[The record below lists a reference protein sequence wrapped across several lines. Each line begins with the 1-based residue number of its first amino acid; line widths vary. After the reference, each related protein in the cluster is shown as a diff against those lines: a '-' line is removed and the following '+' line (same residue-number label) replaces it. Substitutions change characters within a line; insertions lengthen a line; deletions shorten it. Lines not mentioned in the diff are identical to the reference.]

1 MNNASINNKVF
12 ITGGSGYIGSRLIP
26 ELIKNGFEIFALS
39 RNGSEKKLP
48 SGCNVISGDALNSSS
63 YESTIPPCE
72 TFIHLVGVAH
82 PGPGKKEQFKS
93 IDLASIQQAVPSALK
108 AGVKHFIYL
117 SVAHPAPVMKDFIEV
132 RMKGE
137 ELIRKSGMNATFI
150 RPWYVLGPGH
160 YWPYVFVPFYKL
172 FEIIPSTKESTKR
185 LGLVKIDQMVNC
197 ISYSVKNPANGIKI
211 FNVNDIL
218 IY

>member
-1 MNNASINNKVF
+1 MNNTSLNNKIF
-12 ITGGSGYIGSRLIP
+12 ITGGTGYIGSHLIP
-26 ELIKNGFEIFALS
+26 ALIQNDFEIFALI
-39 RNGSEKKLP
+39 RKGSENKLP
-48 SGCNVISGDALNSSS
+48 VGCNIISGDALDSSS
-63 YESTIPPCE
+63 YEYNISPCE

-82 PGPGKKEQFKS
+82 PGPGKKEQFRS
-93 IDLASIQQAVPSALK
+93 IDLVSIQLAVPAALK

-137 ELIRKSGMNATFI
+137 ELIRNSGMNASFI

-160 YWPYVFVPFYKL
+160 YWPYIFVPFYKL

-211 FNVNDIL
+211 CNVKDIL
-218 IY
+218 IL